1 MDSINTNFKL
11 MQKNIYLSA
20 TNIILIGFMG
30 SGKSSAGRLLAKK
43 MNKQFL
49 DTDAMIES
57 SEGISIPEIFSMKG
71 EAYFRQKEAETVS
84 WLNKNC
90 KNAEISTGGGM
101 LVHCPSLADVGKIVY
116 LHVPFKTILE
126 RMSKDELEKR
136 PLFKDPI
143 AAEMMYKERDEVY
156 ERKSNH
162 IIDAS
167 VDLEN
172 VVSKLVSLGL

>member
-1 MDSINTNFKL
+1 
-11 MQKNIYLSA
+11 LSA

-30 SGKSSAGRLLAKK
+30 SGKSSAGRILAKK
-43 MNKQFL
+43 TNKQFL

-57 SEGISIPEIFSMKG
+57 SEGISISEIFATKG
-71 EAYFRQKEAETVS
+71 EAYFREKEAETVV
-84 WLNKNC
+84 WLKTNC
-90 KNAEISTGGGM
+90 KNAVISTGGGM
-101 LVHCPSLADVGKIVY
+101 LVHCEALVDVGNIIY
-116 LHVPFKTILE
+116 LHVPFKTIIE

-143 AAEMMYKERDEVY
+143 AAEMMHKERDEIY

-167 VDLEN
+167 VDLET